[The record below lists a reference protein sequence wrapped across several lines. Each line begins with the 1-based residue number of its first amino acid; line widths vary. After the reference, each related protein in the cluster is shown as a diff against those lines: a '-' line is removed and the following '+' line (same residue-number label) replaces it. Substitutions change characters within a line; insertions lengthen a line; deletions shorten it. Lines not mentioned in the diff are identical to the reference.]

1 MNEHHELRRAVDARL
16 SGLTV
21 SRRTQEELLRRAQE
35 ENQPMKKKLSVSLA
49 FALVLLLALAA
60 TACAAAMRY
69 GVLDFNSHQT
79 ENDAYIEHIV
89 DVGQT
94 YENDYFTLNVNEAV
108 FDGASLSMT
117 MDIQPV
123 EGVPAVYVV
132 PTITA
137 RAGDTPLELD
147 IEGCTGGDFFSG
159 FWVPQAPDWENGGQ
173 YGADYAVIAS
183 DEEGCFIDPTDGD
196 VTWTMTFRV
205 IRPDWPVSV
214 SPVMLTG
221 DDTDDPPIEDY
232 MQAYRDAYDRQEILL
247 SNYHSVDEYAAMV
260 PAPEGMDKETWFH
273 LPVIDQLTQCGAFS
287 YVDTLTC
294 TFTTGETGVRTAEP
308 QTFDLGDYEVTL
320 EAMTI
325 TFARADYRFSVRA
338 KDESGAFFRDKKL
351 LSYSFAVLS
360 PDCTTSYLVCGG
372 GVNGLDDSDPS
383 VRFSGSVTLSAPT
396 DTLTFVLC
404 APADDADYSPEHE
417 VMRAQKIL
425 TEEQKAMSF
434 TVTVP

>member
-49 FALVLLLALAA
+49 FALVLLALAA

-89 DVGQT
+89 DVGQI
-94 YENDYFTLNVNEAV
+94 YENDYFTLSVNEAV

-123 EGVPAVYVV
+123 EGASPVYVF
-132 PTITA
+132 PTVTA
-137 RAGDTPLELD
+137 KAGDTPLELD

-159 FWVPQAPDWENGGQ
+159 FWVPQAPDWGDDGH
-173 YGADYAVIAS
+173 YGVDYAVITS
-183 DEEGCFIDPTDGD
+183 DDEGCFIDPTEGN

-214 SPVMLTG
+214 SSVMLTG
-221 DDTDDPPIEDY
+221 DDSDPPIEDY
-232 MQAYRDAYDRQEILL
+232 MQAYRDAYDRKEILL
-247 SNYHSVDEYAAMV
+247 SNYYGVDEYAAMV
-260 PAPEGMDKETWFH
+260 PAPEGMDKSDWFH
-273 LPVIDQLTQCGAFS
+273 LPVSDQLTQCGAFS

-294 TFTTGETGVRTAEP
+294 TFTTGETGVRTAES
-308 QTFDLGDYEVTL
+308 QTFDLGKYEVTL
-320 EAMTI
+320 EAMTV

-338 KDESGAFFRDKKL
+338 KDESGAFFRDKAL

-360 PDCTTSYLVCGG
+360 PDCTTQYLVCGG
-372 GVNGLDDSDPS
+372 GVNGLDESDPN

-404 APADDADYSPEHE
+404 PPADDAGHSPESEIMH
-417 VMRAQKIL
+417 AQKIL
-425 TEEQKAMSF
+425 TEEQQAMSF
-434 TVTVP
+434 TVTLP